1 MEELPVQET
10 KRGWGRVVLWVL
22 LTPLLLFVLLMALL
36 YVPPVQNIIRQKAT
50 EIASEA
56 TGMNISV
63 QRIDLRFPLNL
74 LVRGVKVVQE
84 PDTLLDLQRL
94 SVRVQAWPLLKGQV
108 EVDEVLVEDAVVN
121 SANFIEGMHVQGN
134 LGRFFL
140 ESHGIDL
147 SGEEIVLNEIELN
160 DTKVAVLMN
169 DTTTTPP
176 DSASAP
182 LNWKINLHSLALNNV
197 DVALNM
203 PLDSMRL
210 SARLGS
216 AKVLNAKADLL
227 KQHYACQQF
236 VVDKTALTYDVGNT
250 TPVSGFDPSHIALR
264 DIAIGVDSLLFAGEN
279 LGAIIRKFSL
289 NERSGLSLVSVD
301 GRLRADT
308 SVVEVPQ
315 LRLRTAHSE
324 MSLRAHTYWRMINM
338 PTTGHLT
345 ARFDARIGKQD
356 IMLLAAELPNAFKEA
371 YPEYPLVISAG
382 TDGNLRQMQLSRFEV
397 DLPGA
402 FNATGEGSVYHL
414 TDSLLRNGQLN
425 FAMQTHDLNF
435 LKALAGVSPD
445 SLSVVVPDSMQMN
458 ANLTFKGPQY
468 QAHLDLQEAEGLLN
482 LNAKLNASTLAYE
495 ADLMVDSLEL
505 THFLPQD
512 SLSLLTTN
520 IKASG
525 QGFDLASPQTKA
537 DIQAVLD
544 HLHYGHWKFDKMQ
557 MHAGLNQSVASLK
570 VDSDNDLLKLK
581 LDGNMRFDRTY
592 LDGTLDMD
600 VNQVDLYG
608 LGIAPKPLKRPFAF
622 TVASEARHDSVKLQL
637 NAGDM
642 NFRFRARSTL
652 KKMIEQGNEFA
663 TLLMQQIDERKLN
676 HAALRELMPS
686 AGFHLKAGK
695 DNPISYF
702 LATKD
707 ISYNDFR
714 LSFGLTPQTGIN
726 GRASVHGFRMDS
738 LQMDTIYI
746 LTKQDTTHLRLQA
759 GVINAPGHPHVA
771 FNASLTG
778 EVRNEDA
785 ELLLNF
791 VDANGETGV
800 NFGLNARP
808 LTEGN
813 GKGNGMLLRITPEE
827 PILAFRKFHFVD
839 DANWAYLHKNMRA
852 YANIDMEGEDGLGF
866 KMLSNQQDTVSLQNM
881 NIELSRLNLD
891 LLSDVLPYMP
901 RIGGLFTI
909 ETHYVQTES
918 SLQLSADSN
927 IEQFSYEGRLV
938 GDIGLGATW
947 LPADDNRHFL
957 NAYMLANDQEVIMA
971 DGELQAMNNQQ
982 RIDLNTMVDHF
993 PLPMLNAFVPDEM
1006 ITLTGSLI
1014 GDVSVGGTL
1023 DKPQVEGELTLD
1035 SVTLFARQAGARYRF
1050 DNRSVKIADNQMHFN
1065 KFAIYTNSENPFTID
1080 GVVDFRKM
1088 DMPTANLNLFAS
1100 KYTFLDAPRTRESL
1114 IYGKIVVDLDARLR
1128 GPLNALTLRGNMN
1141 LLGSTNVTYVLTE
1154 SPLTVEDRLD
1164 GLVTFTSFA
1173 DTTQVAKEDATM
1185 VSLGGMDM
1193 NMSVH
1198 IDDAVRLRADLSSD
1212 RSKYIELEG
1221 GGDLN
1226 MLYTPQGDLSLTGRY
1241 TLSGG
1246 TMNYSL
1252 PIIPLKEFA
1261 FSSGS
1266 YVDWRGDI
1274 MNPDLNL
1281 KATERLRAAVSDGDG
1296 GSRMVNFDVSI
1307 SIKNKLEAPELV
1319 FDIAAPE
1326 DATIQNELQ
1335 AMGAEERSK
1344 QAIAMLATG
1353 IYLNSG
1359 VKGNGLD
1366 MGSALNSVLQ
1376 SQINA
1381 LAGSALNSSNASFS
1395 MGVENRTSAETGDT
1409 QTDYSFRYS
1418 QRFFND
1424 RVQIVIGGKVSTGNN
1439 ATNTTESFIDNI
1451 SLEYRLDNSG
1461 TRYVRVFHNKNYES
1475 VLDGE
1480 ITETGAGLVLRKK
1493 LNNLGELFIFKK
1505 K

>member
-1 MEELPVQET
+1 MEEIPVPPK
-10 KRGWGRVVLWVL
+10 KRRWGRVVLWVL

-36 YVPPVQNIIRQKAT
+36 YVPPVQNLIRQKAT
-50 EIASEA
+50 EIATEA
-56 TGMNISV
+56 TGMDISV
-63 QRIDLRFPLNL
+63 QRIDLRFPFNL
-74 LVRGVKVVQE
+74 QVSGVKVVQA

-94 SVRVQAWPLLKGQV
+94 NIRVQMWPLLKGQV
-108 EVDEVLVEDAVVN
+108 EVDEVLLEEATVN
-121 SANFIEGMHVQGN
+121 SANLIEGIHLKGN

-147 SGEEIVLNEIELN
+147 TGEEIVLNEMELA
-160 DTKVAVLMN
+160 DTQMAVWMN
-169 DTTTTPP
+169 DTTTTQS
-176 DSASAP
+176 DTASVP
-182 LNWKINLHSLALNNV
+182 LNWKINLQSLALNNV
-197 DVALNM
+197 GVVLDM

-210 SARLGS
+210 KAHLGS
-216 AKVLNAKADLL
+216 ANITNANADLL
-227 KQHYACQQF
+227 KQHYACQHF
-236 VVDKTALTYDVGNT
+236 AMDKSALSYDVGSAA
-250 TPVSGFDPSHIALR
+250 PADGFDPSHIALR
-264 DIAIGVDSLLFAGEN
+264 DIAIGIDSLLFAGEN
-279 LGAIIRKFSL
+279 LGAVIRKFSL
-289 NERSGLSLVSVD
+289 NERSGLNLLSVD
-301 GRLRADT
+301 GRLKADT
-308 SVVEVPQ
+308 SLIQVPQ
-315 LRLRTAHSE
+315 LRLRTPHSE
-324 MSLRAHTYWRMINM
+324 MNLTAHTYWRMINM
-338 PTTGHLT
+338 PTTGHLS

-356 IMLLAAELPNAFKEA
+356 VMLLAAGLPESFKEV
-371 YPEYPLVISAG
+371 YPEHPLVISAG

-414 TDSLLRNGQLN
+414 VDSLKRNGQLD
-425 FAMQTHDLNF
+425 FSMHTHDLNF

-445 SLSVVVPDSMQMN
+445 SLSVVVPDSMRMN
-458 ANLTFKGPQY
+458 ANLTFEGPEY
-468 QAHLDLQEAEGLLN
+468 QAHLDLQEAQGMLN
-482 LNAKLNASTLAYE
+482 LNAKLNATTLAYE
-495 ADLMVDSLEL
+495 ADLVVDSLEL

-512 SLSLLTTN
+512 SLSLLTTT

-525 QGFDLASPQTKA
+525 QGFDLASPKTKA
-537 DIQAVLD
+537 DIQAVLN

-557 MHAGLNQSVASLK
+557 MQAGLNRSVATLK
-570 VDSDNDLLKLK
+570 VDSDNELLKLNANGD
-581 LDGNMRFDRTY
+581 LRFDKTY

-600 VNQVDLYG
+600 VKQVDLYA

-622 TVASEARHDSVKLQL
+622 NVTSEARHDSVKLRL
-637 NAGDM
+637 DAGDM

-652 KKMIEQGNEFA
+652 KKMIEQGNELIA
-663 TLLMQQIDERKLN
+663 LLMQQIDERKLN

-686 AGFHLKAGK
+686 AGFHLMAGK
-695 DNPISYF
+695 ENPISYF

-714 LSFGLTPQTGIN
+714 LSFGMTPQVGIN
-726 GRASVHGFRMDS
+726 GRAAVHGFRMDS

-746 LTKQDTTHLRLQA
+746 LAKQDTTHLRLQA

-771 FNASLTG
+771 FNASLAG
-778 EVRNEDA
+778 EVRNDDA
-785 ELLLNF
+785 ELMLNF
-791 VDANGETGV
+791 IDAKGDVGLNL
-800 NFGLNARP
+800 GLNARP

-813 GKGNGMLLRITPEE
+813 GKGNGLLFRITPEE
-827 PILAFRKFHFVD
+827 PVVAFRKFHFVD
-839 DANWAYLHKNMRA
+839 NANWAYLHKNMRA
-852 YANIDMEGEDGLGF
+852 YANIDMEGDNGLGF

-881 NIELSRLNLD
+881 NIELNRLNLD
-891 LLSDVLPYMP
+891 LLSDIMPYLP
-901 RIGGLFTI
+901 RIGGLLNI

-927 IEQFSYEGRLV
+927 IEQFAYEGRPV
-938 GDIGLGATW
+938 GDLGVGATW
-947 LPADDNRHFL
+947 LPAEDNRHFF
-957 NAYMLANDQEVIMA
+957 NAYMLANDQEVVMA
-971 DGELQAMNNQQ
+971 DGVLQTVNNQEL
-982 RIDLNTMVDHF
+982 IDLNAMVDHF
-993 PLPMLNAFVPDEM
+993 PLPILNAFVPDEM
-1006 ITLTGSLI
+1006 ITLSGSLL
-1014 GDVSVGGTL
+1014 GDVTIGGTL
-1023 DKPQVEGELTLD
+1023 DKTTLEGELTLD
-1035 SVTLFARQAGARYRF
+1035 SVSVFARQAGARYRF
-1050 DNRSVKIADNQMHFN
+1050 DNRSVRIEDNQVHFD

-1080 GVVDFRKM
+1080 GVIDLRKM

-1114 IYGKIVVDLDARLR
+1114 IYGKILVDLDARLR
-1128 GPLNALTLRGNMN
+1128 GPLDALTLRGNMN

-1164 GLVTFTSFA
+1164 GLVTFTSFT
-1173 DTTQVAKEDATM
+1173 DTTQVAKEETAIM
-1185 VSLGGMDM
+1185 SLGGLDM

-1226 MLYTPQGDLSLTGRY
+1226 LLYTPQGDLSLTGRY

-1266 YVDWRGDI
+1266 YVDWRGNV

-1307 SIKNKLEAPELV
+1307 AIKNRLESPELV

-1359 VKGNGLD
+1359 VKGGGLD
-1366 MGSALNSVLQ
+1366 MGAALNSVLQ
-1376 SQINA
+1376 SQINS
-1381 LAGSALNSSNASFS
+1381 LAGSALSSSNASFS

-1409 QTDYSFRYS
+1409 HTDYSFRYS

-1424 RVQIVIGGKVSTGNN
+1424 RFQIVIGGKVSTGNN
-1439 ATNTTESFIDNI
+1439 ATNNTESFIDNI
-1451 SLEYRLDNSG
+1451 SLEYRLDNTG
-1461 TRYVRVFHNKNYES
+1461 TRYIRVFHNKNYES
-1475 VLDGE
+1475 ILDGE

-1493 LNNLGELFIFKK
+1493 MNHLGELFIFKK
-1505 K
+1505 